1 MRVSG
6 VTKYWVVGHLPLLFS
21 PRMQGT
27 TSPQFSAAGAG
38 GVLLAVLAVCVGIGV
53 LIGWAAGSGAIGA
66 LFGAVV
72 GILGGIVAVYV
83 RYGDMS

>member
-1 MRVSG
+1 MRVLG
-6 VTKYWVVGHLPLLFS
+6 VTKYRFAAPLTLLFS

-27 TSPQFSAAGAG
+27 HSSQFNAAGAG
-38 GVLLAVLAVCVGIGV
+38 GVLLAVLAVCVGVGA
-53 LIGWAAGSGAIGA
+53 LIGWDAGSGAVGA

-72 GILGGIVAVYV
+72 GILGGIAAVYV